1 MNKAL
6 LNESFR
12 KLNEAEELEKDYR
25 QARNKVYGILEDFYE
40 DQVSEFLDSP
50 GLYVDPEDIQTLVRE
65 YDAKWAK
72 EDYDAEDFNV
82 QSSVV
87 DQLVTTLVTAQL
99 RRLFYNS

>member
-6 LNESFR
+6 VNESFR

-72 EDYDAEDFNV
+72 EDYDTADYKDQF
-82 QSSVV
+82 SVA
-87 DQLVTTLVTAQL
+87 DQLVTTLVKAQL

>member
-6 LNESFR
+6 INESFR

-50 GLYVDPEDIQTLVRE
+50 RLYVDPKDIQTLVRE
-65 YDAKWAK
+65 YDANWAK
-72 EDYDAEDFNV
+72 EDYDAEDYNDQFTV
-82 QSSVV
+82 EDQVV
-87 DQLVTTLVTAQL
+87 TALVKAQL
-99 RRLFYNS
+99 RRLFYKS

>member
-6 LNESFR
+6 INESFR

-25 QARNKVYGILEDFYE
+25 QARNKVYSILEDFYE

-65 YDAKWAK
+65 YDTKWAK
-72 EDYDAEDFNV
+72 EDYNTEDYKDQF
-82 QSSVV
+82 SVA
-87 DQLVTTLVTAQL
+87 DQLVTALVKAQL

>member
-6 LNESFR
+6 INESFR

-72 EDYDAEDFNV
+72 EDYNSEDYND
-82 QSSVV
+82 QLSVAN
-87 DQLVTTLVTAQL
+87 QLVTALVKTEL

>member
-6 LNESFR
+6 INESFR
-12 KLNEAEELEKDYR
+12 KLNESEELEKDYR
-25 QARNKVYGILEDFYE
+25 KARNKVYSILEDFYD

-65 YDAKWAK
+65 YDANWAK
-72 EDYDAEDFNV
+72 EDYNTEDYNDQF
-82 QSSVV
+82 SVA
-87 DQLVTTLVTAQL
+87 DQLVTALVKAQL

>member
-6 LNESFR
+6 INESFR

-25 QARNKVYGILEDFYE
+25 KARNKVYGILEDFYE
-40 DQVSEFLDSP
+40 DQVHEFLDSP
-50 GLYVDPEDIQTLVRE
+50 GLSVNPEDIQTLVRE

-87 DQLVTTLVTAQL
+87 DQLVTTLVTAQI

>member
-6 LNESFR
+6 VNESFR
-12 KLNEAEELEKDYR
+12 KLNEAEEFEKDYR
-25 QARNKVYGILEDFYE
+25 QARNKVYGILEDFYK

-72 EDYDAEDFNV
+72 EDYGTQDFND
-82 QSSVV
+82 QFSVA
-87 DQLVTTLVTAQL
+87 DQLVTALVKAQL

>member
-6 LNESFR
+6 INESFR

-72 EDYDAEDFNV
+72 EDYDTSDYNDQF
-82 QSSVV
+82 SVA
-87 DQLVTTLVTAQL
+87 DQLVTALVKAQI

>member
-6 LNESFR
+6 VNESFR

-72 EDYDAEDFNV
+72 EDSDTQDYNDQF
-82 QSSVV
+82 SVA
-87 DQLVTTLVTAQL
+87 DQLVTALVKAQI

>member
-6 LNESFR
+6 INESFR
-12 KLNEAEELEKDYR
+12 KLNESEELEKDYR
-25 QARNKVYGILEDFYE
+25 KARNKVYSILEDFYD

-72 EDYDAEDFNV
+72 EDYNTEDYNDQF
-82 QSSVV
+82 SVA
-87 DQLVTTLVTAQL
+87 DPLVTALVKAQL

>member
-72 EDYDAEDFNV
+72 EDSDAEDFNV
-82 QSSVV
+82 QSSVA
-87 DQLVTTLVTAQL
+87 DQLVTTLVTAQI

>member
-1 MNKAL
+1 MNTAL

-12 KLNEAEELEKDYR
+12 KMNEAEEQEKDYR
-25 QARNKVYGILEDFYE
+25 QARNKIYRILEDFYE

-50 GLYVDPEDIQTLVRE
+50 GLYVDPEDIQKMVRE

-72 EDYDAEDFNV
+72 EDYDTEDYNEQF
-82 QSSVV
+82 SVA
-87 DQLVTTLVTAQL
+87 DQLVTALVKAQL

>member
-6 LNESFR
+6 INESFR

-25 QARNKVYGILEDFYE
+25 QARNKVYSILEDFYD

-50 GLYVDPEDIQTLVRE
+50 GLYVDPKDIQTLVRE

-72 EDYDAEDFNV
+72 EDYNDQF
-82 QSSVV
+82 SVA
-87 DQLVTTLVTAQL
+87 DQLVTALVKAQI

>member
-6 LNESFR
+6 VNESFR

-72 EDYDAEDFNV
+72 EDYDTADYKDQF
-82 QSSVV
+82 SVA
-87 DQLVTTLVTAQL
+87 DQLVTALVKAQL

>member
-6 LNESFR
+6 INESFR

-25 QARNKVYGILEDFYE
+25 QARNKVYGILEDFYG
-40 DQVSEFLDSP
+40 DQVAEFLDSP

-72 EDYDAEDFNV
+72 EYYNAEDYNY
-82 QSSVV
+82 QLSVAN
-87 DQLVTTLVTAQL
+87 QLVTALVKTEI

>member
-6 LNESFR
+6 INESFR

-25 QARNKVYGILEDFYE
+25 QARNKVYSILEDFYE

-50 GLYVDPEDIQTLVRE
+50 GLYVSPEDIQTLVRE

-72 EDYDAEDFNV
+72 EDYNTEDYKDQF
-82 QSSVV
+82 SVA
-87 DQLVTTLVTAQL
+87 DQLVTALVKAQL

>member
-6 LNESFR
+6 INESFR

-72 EDYDAEDFNV
+72 EDYNTADYNDQF
-82 QSSVV
+82 SVA
-87 DQLVTTLVTAQL
+87 DQLVTALVKAQL

>member
-6 LNESFR
+6 INESFR
-12 KLNEAEELEKDYR
+12 KLNEAGELEKDYR
-25 QARNKVYGILEDFYE
+25 QARNKVYSILEDFYD

-72 EDYDAEDFNV
+72 EDYNTEDYNDQF
-82 QSSVV
+82 SVA
-87 DQLVTTLVTAQL
+87 DQLVTALVKAQL

>member
-12 KLNEAEELEKDYR
+12 KLNEAEEQEKDYR

-72 EDYDAEDFNV
+72 EDYNSEDYND
-82 QSSVV
+82 QLSVAN
-87 DQLVTTLVTAQL
+87 QLVTALVKTEL
-99 RRLFYNS
+99 RRLFHNS

>member
-6 LNESFR
+6 VNESFR

-40 DQVSEFLDSP
+40 DQVSEFLASP

-72 EDYDAEDFNV
+72 EDYDTQDYNDQF
-82 QSSVV
+82 SVA
-87 DQLVTTLVTAQL
+87 DQLVTALVKAQI

>member
-25 QARNKVYGILEDFYE
+25 QARNKVYSILEDFYE

-82 QSSVV
+82 QSSVA
-87 DQLVTTLVTAQL
+87 DQLVTTLVTAQI

>member
-6 LNESFR
+6 INESFR
-12 KLNEAEELEKDYR
+12 KLNESEELEKDYR
-25 QARNKVYGILEDFYE
+25 KARNKVYSILEDFYD

-72 EDYDAEDFNV
+72 EDYNTEDYNDQF
-82 QSSVV
+82 SVA
-87 DQLVTTLVTAQL
+87 DQLVTALVKAQL

>member
-1 MNKAL
+1 MNMAL

-12 KLNEAEELEKDYR
+12 KMNESEEQQKDYR
-25 QARNKVYGILEDFYE
+25 QARNKIYKILEGFYE

-50 GLYVDPEDIQTLVRE
+50 GLYVDPEDIQATVRE

-72 EDYDAEDFNV
+72 EDYDTEDYNEQF
-82 QSSVV
+82 SVA
-87 DQLVTTLVTAQL
+87 DQLVTALVKAQL

>member
-1 MNKAL
+1 MNKTL
-6 LNESFR
+6 VNESFR

-87 DQLVTTLVTAQL
+87 DQLVTTLVTAQI
-99 RRLFYNS
+99 RILFHNS

>member
-6 LNESFR
+6 VNESFR

-25 QARNKVYGILEDFYE
+25 QARNKVYGILEDFYK

-72 EDYDAEDFNV
+72 EDYDTQDFND
-82 QSSVV
+82 QFSVA
-87 DQLVTTLVTAQL
+87 DQLVTALVKAQL

>member
-6 LNESFR
+6 INESFR

-25 QARNKVYGILEDFYE
+25 QARNKVYSILEDFYE

-72 EDYDAEDFNV
+72 EDYDKADYNDQF
-82 QSSVV
+82 SVA
-87 DQLVTTLVTAQL
+87 DQLVTALVKAQL

>member
-6 LNESFR
+6 VNESFR

-40 DQVSEFLDSP
+40 DRVSEFLDSP

-65 YDAKWAK
+65 YDANWAK
-72 EDYDAEDFNV
+72 EDYDAEDYNDQF
-82 QSSVV
+82 SVA
-87 DQLVTTLVTAQL
+87 DQVVTALVKAQL
-99 RRLFYNS
+99 RRLFYKA

>member
-6 LNESFR
+6 VNESFR

-72 EDYDAEDFNV
+72 EDYNSEDYND
-82 QSSVV
+82 QLSVAN
-87 DQLVTTLVTAQL
+87 QLVTALVKTEL

>member
-6 LNESFR
+6 INESFR

-25 QARNKVYGILEDFYE
+25 QARNKVYGILEDFYG

-87 DQLVTTLVTAQL
+87 DQLVTTLVTAQI
-99 RRLFYNS
+99 RRLFHNS

>member
-6 LNESFR
+6 INESFR

-40 DQVSEFLDSP
+40 DQVSEFLGSP

-72 EDYDAEDFNV
+72 EDYNTEDYKDQF
-82 QSSVV
+82 SVA
-87 DQLVTTLVTAQL
+87 DQLVTALVKAQL

>member
-82 QSSVV
+82 QSSVA
-87 DQLVTTLVTAQL
+87 DQLVTTLVTAQI

>member
-12 KLNEAEELEKDYR
+12 KLNEAEELKKDYR
-25 QARNKVYGILEDFYE
+25 QARNKVYSILEDFYE

-82 QSSVV
+82 QSSVA
-87 DQLVTTLVTAQL
+87 DQLVTTLVTAQI

>member
-6 LNESFR
+6 INESFR

-25 QARNKVYGILEDFYE
+25 QARNKVYSILEDFYE

-72 EDYDAEDFNV
+72 EDYDAEDYNV
-82 QSSVV
+82 QSSVA
-87 DQLVTTLVTAQL
+87 DQLVTTLVTAQI

>member
-6 LNESFR
+6 INESFR

-25 QARNKVYGILEDFYE
+25 QARNKVYSILEDFYD

-50 GLYVDPEDIQTLVRE
+50 GLYVNPEDIQTLVRE

-72 EDYDAEDFNV
+72 EDYDRADYNDQF
-82 QSSVV
+82 SVA
-87 DQLVTTLVTAQL
+87 DQLVTALVKAQL
-99 RRLFYNS
+99 RILFYNS